1 LNHIGRQPI
10 AQENSM
16 NIAILGTGHMGRTLG
31 TGLLNAGHDITF
43 GSRDP
48 DRATDLPAPVL
59 SHAAAISRSE
69 VVVSALAAAHSLDT
83 LPALADSLANRV
95 LIDIGN
101 AVNERM
107 DLIYPDG
114 SLGERLQH
122 ALPGTRVVKTLNTV
136 GGPIS
141 VNPSLLSA
149 PTNVFLSG
157 DSQEA
162 KATVSALLSDLGWAA
177 ERQIDLGGIITA
189 RAVEHYFLLFATLMG
204 ALRTPSFNIA
214 ITR

>member
-1 LNHIGRQPI
+1 
-10 AQENSM
+10 M

-31 TGLLNAGHDITF
+31 AGLLNAGHAITF
-43 GSRDP
+43 GSREP

-59 SHAAAISRSE
+59 SHAAAIARGE
-69 VVVSALAAAHSLDT
+69 IVVSALAAAHSMDT
-83 LPALADSLANRV
+83 LPALADPLANRV

-101 AVNERM
+101 AVDERM

-122 ALPGTRVVKTLNTV
+122 ALPGTSVVKTLNTV
-136 GGPIS
+136 GGSIG
-141 VNPSLLSA
+141 VNPSLLPA

-157 DSQEA
+157 DSQAA

-189 RAVEHYFLLFATLMG
+189 RAVEHYFLLFATLIG